1 MQRGILTADYLCA
14 KSHKELDI
22 MTELY
27 QVIVK
32 NRHIEGSNVAV
43 MEFESATDISLPQVE
58 AGAHIDVYLPNG
70 MVRQYSLCQNPA
82 ATGIFRL
89 GILRDPES
97 RGGSIS
103 AFDDLKNGM
112 QIQVSAPRN
121 LFPLTKA
128 KHSVLIGGGIGIT
141 PLITMAYQLLQDGQS
156 FELHYCGS
164 SVERCAFVD
173 EIKGSDLTQFTTFHF
188 KADGQSHRQYFEE
201 NFPKFDPQS
210 HVYTCGPNGF
220 MDWVIDL
227 AKSHDFKDAQIH
239 KEYFQVEVETTGE
252 SFEVVAQRSNKIIT
266 VSAEESLIDALAR
279 EGIKIEKSC
288 EQGVCGTCLCDVLE
302 GEPDHRDVYLTDD
315 EKADNDQILV
325 CCSRSKS
332 ARLVLDI

>member
-1 MQRGILTADYLCA
+1 MI
-14 KSHKELDI
+14 K

-32 NRHIEGSNVAV
+32 NRHVQGENVAV
-43 MEFESATDISLPQVE
+43 IEFESATATPLPKIE

-70 MVRQYSLCQNPA
+70 MVRQYSLCQNPQQD
-82 ATGIFRL
+82 GIFRL
-89 GILRDPES
+89 AILRDPAS

-103 AFDDLKNGM
+103 AFDDIKDGM
-112 QIQVSAPRN
+112 QLQVSAPRN
-121 LFPLTKA
+121 LFPLAKA

-141 PLITMAYQLLQDGQS
+141 PLITMAYQLLQDQQS

-164 SVERCAFVD
+164 STDRCALVN
-173 EIKGSDLTQFTTFHF
+173 EIKDSGLAEFTTFHF
-188 KADGQSHRQYFEE
+188 KAEGQSHRQYFEDH
-201 NFPKFDPQS
+201 FKDIATDS
-210 HVYTCGPNGF
+210 HIYTCGPNGF

-227 AKSHDFKDAQIH
+227 AKQHQFADANIH
-239 KEYFQVEVETTGE
+239 KEYFQVEVETGGDA
-252 SFEVVAQRSNKIIT
+252 FEVVAQRSNKIIM
-266 VSAEESLIDALAR
+266 VSAEESLLDALAR

>member
-1 MQRGILTADYLCA
+1 
-14 KSHKELDI
+14 

-32 NRHIEGSNVAV
+32 NRHVEGGNVAV
-43 MEFESATDISLPQVE
+43 MEFESANEIPLPKID
-58 AGAHIDVYLPNG
+58 AGSHIDVYLPNG
-70 MVRQYSLCQNPA
+70 MVRQYSLCQNPEYA
-82 ATGIFRL
+82 GIFRL

-97 RGGSIS
+97 RGGSVS
-103 AFDDLKNGM
+103 AFDEIKDGM
-112 QIQVSAPRN
+112 QLQVSAPRN
-121 LFPLTKA
+121 LFSLAKA

-141 PLITMAYQLLQDGQS
+141 PLITMAYQLLKDGQS

-164 SVERCAFVD
+164 SSERCAFVD
-173 EIKGSDLTQFTTFHF
+173 EIKHGDLAKYTSFHF
-188 KADGQSHRQYFEE
+188 KAEGQSHRQYFEDHFKKLYLE
-201 NFPKFDPQS
+201 S
-210 HVYTCGPNGF
+210 HIYTCGPNGF

-227 AKSHDFKDAQIH
+227 AKSHTFAEHQIH
-239 KEYFQVEVETTGE
+239 KEYFQVEVETSGTA
-252 SFEVVAQRSNKIIT
+252 FEVVAQRSNKIIT

-325 CCSRSKS
+325 CCSRAKS